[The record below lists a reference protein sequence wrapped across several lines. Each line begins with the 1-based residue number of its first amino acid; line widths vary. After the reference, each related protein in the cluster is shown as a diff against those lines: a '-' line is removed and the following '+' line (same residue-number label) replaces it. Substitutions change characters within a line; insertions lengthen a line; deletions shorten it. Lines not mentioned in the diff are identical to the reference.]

1 MKPIL
6 QVLFTL
12 MVSFCNA
19 QIGIGTAT
27 PNKNAALDI
36 TSPNKGLLLPRVTDT
51 GVVTDPSAGLLIYNL
66 ATKSPN
72 FHNGTNWNALSKTSA
87 TLDLDSITYTITGGP
102 TGYTNG
108 TFNCLSVQNGILNS
122 GGGVANFQDVSIAK
136 EMDINSTAFAKGVP
150 LGLQSGSG
158 SFIIEILFYKKSTT
172 TPYYSVKL
180 TECMI
185 TSYQLGASNSGSMFQ
200 EQISIKPTKYG
211 FKNWVNNLS
220 FGWDV
225 AMNKLIPY

>member
-1 MKPIL
+1 MKLIL
-6 QVLFTL
+6 FFLFAL
-12 MVSFCNA
+12 MVSFCHA

-36 TSPNKGLLLPRVTDT
+36 TSPNKGLLLPRVNDT
-51 GVVTDPSAGLLIYNL
+51 SAVADPSAGLMIYNL

-72 FHNGTNWNALSKTSA
+72 FHNGTNWNALSRTTAS
-87 TLDLDSITYTITGGP
+87 LDLDSITYTITGGP

-108 TFNCLSVQNGILNS
+108 TFNCLAVQNGITNS
-122 GGGVANFQDVSIAK
+122 GGAANFQEVLLVK
-136 EMDINSTAFAKGVP
+136 TMDINSTAFAKGVP

-158 SFIIEILFYKKSTT
+158 SFVIEILFYKKSAA

-180 TECMI
+180 TECI
-185 TSYQLGASNSGSMFQ
+185 VTSYQLGASNSSSMFE

-225 AMNKLIPY
+225 AMNKPIPY